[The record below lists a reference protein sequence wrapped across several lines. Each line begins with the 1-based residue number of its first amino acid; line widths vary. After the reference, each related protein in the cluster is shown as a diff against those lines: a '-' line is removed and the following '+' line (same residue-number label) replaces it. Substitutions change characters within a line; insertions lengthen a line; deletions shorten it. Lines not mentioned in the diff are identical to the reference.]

1 LPLKINS
8 KCKYLG
14 SDTPIAKGVFFY
26 GRIRV
31 GSIGSQH
38 AHDDVVISVG
48 GVIPQSIDVIT
59 GSIHVQWNT
68 FLKLNQNLVFIKFF
82 ICG

>member
-1 LPLKINS
+1 
-8 KCKYLG
+8 LG
-14 SDTPIAKGVFFY
+14 SDTPIAKGVFLD
-26 GRIRV
+26 GRISV

-68 FLKLNQNLVFIKFF
+68 FLKIKSKLVFI
-82 ICG
+82 